1 MFLEDFDYDSESEF
15 RKSKHAMSKY
25 SKQTNGM
32 QLPASLSCCVFFNMT
47 VLSSVV
53 TRTKQLILK
62 AFLFFFS
69 YQISSVFV
77 NEPSFKTEEVISFQ

>member
-1 MFLEDFDYDSESEF
+1 MFLEDFDYDSESDF
-15 RKSKHAMSKY
+15 RKSKHAMSKH

-53 TRTKQLILK
+53 THTIQLILK
-62 AFLFFFS
+62 AFLFFS
-69 YQISSVFV
+69 HQISSVFV
-77 NEPSFKTEEVISFQ
+77 NEPSFKTDEVISFQ